1 MLGLHGWLDHEPG
14 LPSLEFFIVSWKS
27 LLAPAELD
35 ELLLVFFREG
45 SKDLPEPYDS
55 ATLLIQKSRLFVT
68 SILGVSLKEIY
79 VYDCFTTD
87 PCL

>member
-1 MLGLHGWLDHEPG
+1 MLGLHSWLYHESG
-14 LPSLEFFIVSWKS
+14 LPSHEFFIVSWKS

-55 ATLLIQKSRLFVT
+55 ATLLIQKSRLLVT
-68 SILGVSLKEIY
+68 SILGVSLKKIDI
-79 VYDCFTTD
+79 YDCFTTD